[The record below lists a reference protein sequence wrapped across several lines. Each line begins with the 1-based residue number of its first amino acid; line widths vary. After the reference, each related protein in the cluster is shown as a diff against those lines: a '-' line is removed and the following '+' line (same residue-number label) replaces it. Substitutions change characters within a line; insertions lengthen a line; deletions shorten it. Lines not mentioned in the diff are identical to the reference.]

1 MPTSRYVPRIADG
14 RLAGLLAELP
24 AVMVTGPRAAGKTT
38 SARRVAGD
46 ILRLD
51 DPAVAAAVA
60 ADPDVAL
67 RRAHEPVLLDEWQ
80 EVPAVLGAVKRA
92 VDDDPRPG
100 RFLLTGSVEADFT
113 TRQWPGTGRVV
124 RLVLHG
130 LTERE
135 ITRSID
141 QPGLLD
147 LLLSPDISRL
157 SIAGTPPSL
166 DDYVDLALRSG
177 FPEAALNL
185 SAPARL
191 AWLDAYVDHVVTRD
205 VLAAGEQRDPVR
217 LRRYL
222 EVLGLSTAGLPSEG
236 TLYQAADINQRTAD
250 AYDRILTALYL
261 IDLVPAWS
269 TNRLNRLTKRAKRY
283 LTDPAFALA
292 AARVDE
298 RSVLRDGDLLG
309 RMLDTFVVAQL
320 RPEVA
325 LLHPRARLHHLRSRD
340 GQEVDVVIDLG
351 GGQVIAIEIKASSA
365 PTVRDARHLVWFRD
379 HLGQGFRAGV
389 VFHTGPMPFELGDRI
404 WALPICALWAAQ
416 AE

>member
-1 MPTSRYVPRIADG
+1 M
-14 RLAGLLAELP
+14 
-24 AVMVTGPRAAGKTT
+24 
-38 SARRVAGD
+38 
-46 ILRLD
+46 
-51 DPAVAAAVA
+51 
-60 ADPDVAL
+60 
-67 RRAHEPVLLDEWQ
+67 
-80 EVPAVLGAVKRA
+80 PAVLGAVKRA

-147 LLLSPDISRL
+147 LLLGPDISRL

-205 VLAAGEQRDPVR
+205 VLAVGEQRDPV
-217 LRRYL
+217 
-222 EVLGLSTAGLPSEG
+222 
-236 TLYQAADINQRTAD
+236 
-250 AYDRILTALYL
+250 
-261 IDLVPAWS
+261 
-269 TNRLNRLTKRAKRY
+269 
-283 LTDPAFALA
+283 
-292 AARVDE
+292 
-298 RSVLRDGDLLG
+298 
-309 RMLDTFVVAQL
+309 
-320 RPEVA
+320 
-325 LLHPRARLHHLRSRD
+325 RLHHLRSRD

-351 GGQVIAIEIKASSA
+351 GGQVIAIEIRASSV
-365 PTVRDARHLVWFRD
+365 PTVRDARHLGWLRD
-379 HLGQGFRAGV
+379 HLGQDFRAGV
-389 VFHTGPMPFELGDRI
+389 VFHTGPMPFELG
-404 WALPICALWAAQ
+404 
-416 AE
+416 